1 MQVLGFVILAIIA
14 ILIGIGGMIF
24 SIVGLILSC
33 IFCKTRKRKSLFI
46 TLSAVALAIFFVIAA
61 LPTSFFLFIIDVNST
76 PPSDYVETD
85 ITVELTPGE
94 YESFTANGKVYR
106 VLPFHGYTKLCQN
119 KAVPVFS
126 YKPEGFMN
134 RSQWYNYYR
143 IETDGDFELIADSG
157 YALYC
162 TDEDRD
168 AILSYYAQAEIKWY
182 MEYYPDIEA
191 DEPIICELSA
201 KASEKMLAFSQI
213 SEDEY
218 TLDTVVLSNEESVCI
233 IGCSADG
240 VAVLH
245 DYPFT
250 IAENKVYYSFE
261 SIYNEDNSRKHTA
274 YLLPDE
280 IAQPILDE
288 FAKIH

>member
-33 IFCKTRKRKSLFI
+33 KFCKTRKRKSLFF
-46 TLSAVALAIFFVIAA
+46 TLSALALAIFFVIAA

-106 VLPFHGYTKLCQN
+106 VLPFHGYTKICQN

-168 AILSYYAQAEIKWY
+168 AILQYYAQAEIIWY
-182 MEYYPDIEA
+182 LEDSHRLSPD
-191 DEPIICELSA
+191 LSQ
-201 KASEKMLAFSQI
+201 KMLAFSKI
-213 SEDEY
+213 AEEELPL
-218 TLDTVVLSNEESVCI
+218 TTVTIPADSSTVRI
-233 IGCSADG
+233 TGCSTDG
-240 VAVLH
+240 VVILH
-245 DYPFT
+245 DYLFDIT
-250 IAENKVYYSFE
+250 KDRVYYSFE
-261 SIYNEDNSRKHTA
+261 SQYTEDEQFKLTA
-274 YLLPDE
+274 YVLPDE
-280 IAQPILDE
+280 LAQPIFEMMKD
-288 FAKIH
+288 IS